1 MSPKLIKDLFTGRKL
16 VIATKHHKEKVIAP
30 LFEKVFGL
38 DCFTPENFDTDLLG
52 TFTGEIERKDDP
64 IITLRNK
71 CLQAMELSKCDLGIA
86 SEGSFGSHPTIPYAH
101 ADDEF
106 LIFIDKKNNLEI
118 IERELS
124 VTTNFN
130 GTEVR
135 TEKELIEFANHV
147 NFPSHALIMQK
158 ATDNIS
164 EIIKGITSWDLLKES
179 FQLFFEKYGEAYVIT
194 DMRALY
200 NPTRMQ
206 VIKNAA
212 EKLVKKINS
221 CCPDCQTPGFGVTDA
236 KRGLPCELCGLPTRS
251 ILSYMYVCKKCNFSK
266 EEKYPNQK
274 KQEEPTYCDFC
285 NP

>member
-1 MSPKLIKDLFTGRKL
+1 MIQKVNRDLFSGRKL

-30 LFEKVFGL
+30 LFENAFDL
-38 DCFTPENFDTDLLG
+38 SCFILENFDTDLLG

-71 CLQAMELSKCDLGIA
+71 CLQAMEVSNCDLGIA
-86 SEGSFGSHPTIPYAH
+86 SEGSFGSHPYIPYAH
-101 ADDEF
+101 ADDEL

-124 VTTNFN
+124 LKTNFN
-130 GTEVR
+130 GTEIK
-135 TEKELIEFANHV
+135 TENELIDFANHIK
-147 NFPSHALIMQK
+147 FPEHALILQK
-158 ATDNIS
+158 ASDDTT

-179 FQLFFEKYGEAYVIT
+179 FQMFLEKYGQAYVIT

-200 NPTRMQ
+200 NPTRMD
-206 VIKNAA
+206 VIKLAA

-221 CCPDCQTPGFGVTDA
+221 FCPNCKTPGFGITEA
-236 KRGLPCELCGLPTRS
+236 KRGLPCELCRLPTKS
-251 ILSYMYVCKKCNFSK
+251 TLSYIYVCKKCSFRK
-266 EEKYPNQK
+266 EEKFPNQK
-274 KQEEPTYCDFC
+274 IVEEPTFCDFC